1 MSVAPE
7 HRFKIDVFT
16 PETLPMERLAE
27 YMSKFAK
34 FLGEQ
39 DRVHFVA
46 VERGSVVLVARAE
59 AEVAQEVERQL
70 LAFKQGSA
78 QPAAVKAW
86 QDLDDM
92 LATDNAVGQ
101 LLDASGAERIAFPG
115 RTRPKPLEFGP
126 FREDGVLEGIIIRV
140 GGKDGSVP
148 IWLKDGATI
157 HKCTASVQLS
167 KELSEHYQGAL
178 LRVRGSGRW
187 MRLPNGEWKML
198 AFDIKDFEVL
208 DSLPLAELVKQLQ
221 AIPGADWGA
230 DSARDLWK
238 LRNGGDAH

>member
-1 MSVAPE
+1 MSIVPE
-7 HRFKIDVFT
+7 HRFRIDVFT

-46 VERGSVVLVARAE
+46 VEPGSAVLVARAE
-59 AEVAQEVERQL
+59 AQAAPEVERQL
-70 LAFKQGSA
+70 LAFRQGSA
-78 QPAAVKAW
+78 QPESVKAW
-86 QDLDDM
+86 QELDDM
-92 LATDNAVGQ
+92 LAADNAVGQ
-101 LLDASGAERIAFPG
+101 LLDATGAEIIAFPG

-126 FREDGVLEGIIIRV
+126 FREDGVLEGVVIRV

-148 IWLKDGATI
+148 IWLKDGSVI
-157 HKCTASVQLS
+157 HKCTAPVELS
-167 KELSEHYQGAL
+167 KELSEYYQGTL

-187 MRLPNGEWKML
+187 MRLANGNWKML
-198 AFDIKDFEVL
+198 AFEIRDFAPL
-208 DSLPLAELVKQLQ
+208 DSRPLAELVKYLQ
-221 AIPGADWGA
+221 AIPGADWGI

-238 LRNGGDAH
+238 LRNGGDAL